1 MFIEQA
7 YKGKNEFWRYL
18 IGSLVIGGTAIIG
31 QLLFMFAIAIKV
43 GFDDNGIWDTANLS
57 KLQTFTESD
66 FMRVFDSNITL
77 LLLLSSFA
85 LGFCALL
92 LVIKY
97 FHHQKFIELTTTRS
111 KFDWGRAFFAFGM
124 IAIFTIGT
132 TAIDYYFNPDD
143 YQLNF
148 QLGPFL
154 ILCVISI
161 VFIPIQTS
169 LEEYIFRGYLMQ
181 GFGILAK
188 NRWFPLV
195 MTSVIFGSMHLFN
208 PEVTKLGY
216 IIMIYYIGT
225 GFLLGVMTLMDE
237 GMELALGFHA
247 GNNMI
252 AALLVTAD
260 WTAFQTESILKDV
273 SDPSAGFDILI
284 PVLIVYPIFLA
295 ILAYRYKWTGW
306 KDKLFGKLEPP
317 IQTNFPEKLT
327 AD

>member
-7 YKGKNEFWRYL
+7 YKGRNDFWRYL
-18 IGSLVIGGTAIIG
+18 IGSMVIALVAIVS
-31 QLLFMFAIAIKV
+31 QFLFVAAVLIKV
-43 GFDDNGIWDTANLS
+43 GFGSSGKWDLDNFNKIA
-57 KLQTFTESD
+57 TFTETD
-66 FMRVFDSNITL
+66 YMNVFDSNLTL
-77 LLLLSSFA
+77 VLILATF
-85 LGFCALL
+85 GFGLIAFIF
-92 LVIKY
+92 VIKY
-97 FHHQKFIELTTTRS
+97 FHDQKLMDVTTTR
-111 KFDWGRAFFAFGM
+111 KKIDWGRVFFAFGM
-124 IAIFTIGT
+124 IAVFTIGT
-132 TAIDYYFNPDD
+132 TALDYYFNPDD

-154 ILCVISI
+154 ILCVIAI

-181 GFGILAK
+181 GFGVLAK
-188 NRWFPLV
+188 NRWFPLI
-195 MTSVIFGSMHLFN
+195 MTSFIFGGMHLFN
-208 PEVTKLGY
+208 PEVSKLGY
-216 IIMIYYIGT
+216 IIMVYYIGT
-225 GFLLGVMTLMDE
+225 GFLLGIMTLMDE

-247 GNNMI
+247 GNNLI

-306 KDKLFGKLEPP
+306 KNKLFGKVEPP
-317 IQTNFPEKLT
+317 LETDFPEKLT